1 MSEDLHNTDTGP
13 EFVTGLRYRDE
24 EYLGIVVN
32 TDSHLITFYDF
43 GSIPDQESRVYLMK
57 LGEIWW
63 WQSNRQI
70 PIDIFLNLEMKVF
83 KPYMKTFVIKDTE
96 ILFGP
101 VTSLQNLI
109 KKRIKRK
116 TVQLIR
122 KMD

>member
-1 MSEDLHNTDTGP
+1 MTETDYTGP
-13 EFVTGLRYRDE
+13 EFITGLRYRE
-24 EYLGIVVN
+24 EDYLGIVVN
-32 TDSHLITFYDF
+32 TDNQLITFYDY
-43 GSIPDQESRVYLMK
+43 GSVPDPESKQYLLS

-70 PIDIFLNLEMKVF
+70 PIDIFLNLEMKPF
-83 KPYMKTFVIKDTE
+83 QPYLRTFILKDTE

-122 KMD
+122 RMD